1 MTQKGNTSIRKIDLS
16 SDEKNK
22 NVEADGLGLG
32 RAPRTG
38 RERHAPRGARG
49 PGETALPAEE
59 GGRRK
64 RGVEEGRGEEGQRRR
79 GAAGG
84 REKEGWPPGARSRKA
99 KSGTRRE
106 GLAGLATALFE
117 GKAETAG
124 KAEFFEMMRKQCFG
138 VEHKRVNLVSLET
151 HGNMSLLIAKLGVD
165 TTEKGHSAT

>member
-22 NVEADGLGLG
+22 NVEADSLGLG
-32 RAPRTG
+32 RAPRAG

-84 REKEGWPPGARSRKA
+84 REKEKGGRQGRGAGRRRAARAARGSRAWPQRFLKA
-99 KSGTRRE
+99 KPKL
-106 GLAGLATALFE
+106 LAKPNFS
-117 GKAETAG
+117 
-124 KAEFFEMMRKQCFG
+124 R
-138 VEHKRVNLVSLET
+138 
-151 HGNMSLLIAKLGVD
+151 
-165 TTEKGHSAT
+165 